1 MVQHI
6 EVPAVQ
12 LLRYDQLLRDRGMGA
27 RAGWGMGPGM
37 RRGWGWG
44 WGAAGWGAG
53 RAGGRRGTSRFLFRS
68 TSFFSSFSSAASP
81 SRCAT
86 CSTRQALGYY
96 CVKGWLRWFTSC
108 VGLLAAAAAAA
119 HADAGAES
127 SPLLAG
133 HQERP
138 SAAAW
143 HTLTAFS
150 FIMSQ
155 PAPCCWCDCSS
166 RGPMCW
172 LPECTG
178 LTGSACRGAICH
190 TIAGH
195 ANSMIGHMGYIG
207 L

>member
-1 MVQHI
+1 VQHL
-6 EVPAVQ
+6 EVAAVQ
-12 LLRYDQLLRDRGMGA
+12 LLRYDQLLRDRGIGA
-27 RAGWGMGPGM
+27 RAGSPSPSGMGDGAGDAAGM
-37 RRGWGWG
+37 GLGMGRRGMGRRPR
-44 WGAAGWGAG
+44 G
-53 RAGGRRGTSRFLFRS
+53 RAGRRRDTSRFLFRS

-96 CVKGWLRWFTSC
+96 CVKGWLPWFTSC
-108 VGLLAAAAAAA
+108 VGLLAAAAAAAAA

-155 PAPCCWCDCSS
+155 PAPC
-166 RGPMCW
+166 
-172 LPECTG
+172 
-178 LTGSACRGAICH
+178 
-190 TIAGH
+190 
-195 ANSMIGHMGYIG
+195 
-207 L
+207 